1 MRDDLYAV
9 SLIPG
14 RAGTMWRK
22 FVAEVTSSFFAM
34 SESVG
39 INLSGLGTPGNGFA
53 VGKLA
58 KRRGVLLNLQAAVR
72 PQFSSK

>member
-1 MRDDLYAV
+1 MLDDLYAV
-9 SLIPG
+9 SLFPG

-34 SESVG
+34 SVG
-39 INLSGLGTPGNGFA
+39 VNLPGSGTPGRNNGLA

-58 KRRGVLLNLQAAVR
+58 EAEGRAA
-72 PQFSSK
+72 